1 MICSVKR
8 TECRIVTPTQTKE
21 RNMSNQAPSA
31 RIRMGQ
37 TSADDPGDAVEA
49 FFQAVQQ
56 AQSALVVFFC
66 SPKYDLDALASELNR
81 RFAGVPVI
89 GCTTAGEIGPA
100 GYLSGSLSGF
110 SLPAASFTV
119 ATDLLTDLQNFE
131 IGQGQGLAQTLR
143 QRIEGNTPENKVSNS
158 FAFLMIDGL
167 SVREEAVARAIQS
180 ALGRIPLF
188 GGSAGDDLKFERTW
202 VFHHGAFHTDAAL
215 LAVINTSL
223 PFQAFKTQHFV
234 SEAERLVVTEADA
247 ANRIVREINGLPA
260 AEEYARLVGTDFE
273 HLNPA
278 HFASSPVVVV
288 IDGTDYVR
296 SIQKVNPDGS
306 LTLFSAID
314 EGLVFRVAR
323 GDNLIGNLEK
333 KLDELTALIGE
344 PQLLITCDCILR
356 NLEISGHGQKEAVG
370 NLLKRYNAVGFSTYG
385 EQFGGV
391 HVNQTL
397 TGIAIGS

>member
-1 MICSVKR
+1 
-8 TECRIVTPTQTKE
+8 
-21 RNMSNQAPSA
+21 MSNQTSGA
-31 RIRMGQ
+31 RIRTGQ
-37 TSADDPGDAVEA
+37 SAADNSGDAVDE
-49 FFQAVQQ
+49 FFQAVHQDDL
-56 AQSALVVFFC
+56 ALVVFFC
-66 SPKYDLDALASELNR
+66 SPKYDLDVLASELNR

-110 SLPAASFTV
+110 SLSSASF
-119 ATDLLTDLQNFE
+119 AIAIDLLTDLQNFE
-131 IGQGQGLAQTLR
+131 VGQGQAMTQALR
-143 QRIEGNTPENKVSNS
+143 QKIEGNAPDSTVSNS
-158 FAFLMIDGL
+158 FAFLLIDGL
-167 SVREEAVARAIQS
+167 STREESVARAIQS
-180 ALGRIPLF
+180 ELGRIPLF

-202 VFHHGAFHTDAAL
+202 VFHQGAFHTDAAL
-215 LAVINTSL
+215 LALINTSL

-234 SEAERLVVTEADA
+234 SEDERLVVTEADA
-247 ANRIVREINGLPA
+247 AHRIVREINGLPA

-273 HLNPA
+273 NLNPA
-278 HFASSPVVVV
+278 HFAASPVVVV

-296 SIQKVNPDGS
+296 SIQKVNADGS
-306 LTLFSAID
+306 LTLYSAID

-323 GDNLIGNLEK
+323 GDNLLGNLEK
-333 KLDELTALIGE
+333 KLEELTALIGE

-356 NLEISGHGQKEAVG
+356 SLEISEHGEKEAVG